1 MHVELKI
8 WMKRLNMGEKMV
20 LFWIYII
27 CSNFSEDWKQVLSF
41 QCFQFCFLSRLGS
54 EILKWAIYTRQY
66 VKSFGIHHLA
76 TCFPTISFWDWMFSI
91 SKIKGYQREGATD
104 VLALKYC
111 TCLYSPPPVTLKYE
125 KAKPMGKILPGKA
138 TSVKYVIGILHK
150 KKSGVL
156 CH

>member
-1 MHVELKI
+1 
-8 WMKRLNMGEKMV
+8 
-20 LFWIYII
+20 
-27 CSNFSEDWKQVLSF
+27 
-41 QCFQFCFLSRLGS
+41 
-54 EILKWAIYTRQY
+54 
-66 VKSFGIHHLA
+66 
-76 TCFPTISFWDWMFSI
+76 MFSI

-156 CH
+156 CHEPLILRMIFITEKAKLTI